1 MAEINRRVL
10 SVSVGLKFRLA
21 LSYFCILI
29 ENCGALCNQF
39 EAVFSSPKC
48 VDLCLY
54 VSFPVEEKKEEKKE
68 ESEESDEDMGFG
80 LFD

>member
-1 MAEINRRVL
+1 M
-10 SVSVGLKFRLA
+10 
-21 LSYFCILI
+21 I